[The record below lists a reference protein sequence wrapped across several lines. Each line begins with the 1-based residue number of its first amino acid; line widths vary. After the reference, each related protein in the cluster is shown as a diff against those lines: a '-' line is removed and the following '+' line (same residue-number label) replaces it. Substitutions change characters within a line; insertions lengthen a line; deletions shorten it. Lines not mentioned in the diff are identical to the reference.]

1 MINIKGGVLSI
12 GRNDTLQGMTVS
24 EAIIVVDI
32 EGKKLNK
39 QIVSE
44 WLAER
49 VEEDVVF
56 DKCQIMNSGAYAKH
70 VMEQAMTTSAK
81 EVKPDR
87 KSKANKL
94 AAVLFLAVVVLAVLS
109 LTTQTFAPIMPY
121 LIGAFGFHF
130 LGMCVVAYGQFKTR
144 VKTEPKGAEK

>member
-1 MINIKGGVLSI
+1 MINIKGGVVSI

-39 QIVSE
+39 QVVSE

-81 EVKPDR
+81 EVKPVR
-87 KSKANKL
+87 KVKANKL
-94 AAVLFLAVVVLAVLS
+94 AGFLFISVIVLAVLS
-109 LTTQTFAPIMPY
+109 LTTETFAPIMPY
-121 LIGAFGFHF
+121 LIGALGFHL
-130 LGMCVVAYGQFKTR
+130 LGMGAVSYARFKNR
-144 VKTEPKGAEK
+144 VTTEPEGAEK

>member
-32 EGKKLNK
+32 EGKKLDK
-39 QIVSE
+39 QVVSD

-56 DKCQIMNSGAYAKH
+56 EKCQIMNSGAYAKH
-70 VMEQAMTTSAK
+70 VMEKAMTTSAK
-81 EVKPDR
+81 ETKPAT
-87 KSKANKL
+87 KYTPHVWAAALFTGTVLL
-94 AAVLFLAVVVLAVLS
+94 AILS
-109 LTTQTFAPIMPY
+109 LVSETFAPIMPY
-121 LIGAFGFHF
+121 LIGALSFHL
-130 LGMCVVAYGQFKTR
+130 LGVGGVAYANFKNR